1 MPSLKPAEAGTRNEV
16 SLTVQLEG
24 VREKSS
30 SSITNAT
37 GNSLFYLLEKEVDIP
52 NNQNEWEHHCSALLQ
67 CKCAAGF
74 SPGLGW
80 GIWAPERTGEKMK
93 NNLTIWLFNLWFIL
107 VTGCQGLYV
116 APGAET
122 PPKKWCFTANK
133 VGINT
138 RDWQNL
144 FAVFHSR
151 FPLSLPTSEFSWMYA
166 DQVGF
171 NNVKDLVIKLLLKLC
186 SPRAEHKHLMIRG
199 FLAICVKHWK
209 SKLEY

>member
-52 NNQNEWEHHCSALLQ
+52 DNQNEWGHHCSALWQ

-93 NNLTIWLFNLWFIL
+93 NNLTIWLFNLWFIS

-133 VGINT
+133 VGINQRLT
-138 RDWQNL
+138 KSL
-144 FAVFHSR
+144 CCFAFQIS
-151 FPLSLPTSEFSWMYA
+151 PFSSNFW
-166 DQVGF
+166 
-171 NNVKDLVIKLLLKLC
+171 I
-186 SPRAEHKHLMIRG
+186 
-199 FLAICVKHWK
+199 FLDV
-209 SKLEY
+209 L